1 MNHHAQT
8 VQDLDRCLG
17 CFGSF
22 DADNKVCLKNCA
34 LNLRC
39 AISKDEHMRMEL
51 LEDLISSD
59 GVGLRMQ

>member
-1 MNHHAQT
+1 MNYYPQT
-8 VQDLDRCLG
+8 VQDLDHFLG

-39 AISKDEHMRMEL
+39 ALAKDEHMRMEL

-59 GVGLRMQ
+59 GVDLKMQ

>member
-1 MNHHAQT
+1 MNPHAHTDQA
-8 VQDLDRCLG
+8 LDHFLE

-22 DADNKVCLKNCA
+22 DADDKVCLNNCA

-39 AISKDEHMRMEL
+39 AIAKDEHMRMEL

-59 GVGLRMQ
+59 GVALKMQ